1 MFNLLNEMNSFFKEP
16 NREVNVRE
24 FARML
29 KISPATASKNLKLMT
44 KKGLLIE
51 RKERNLIL
59 YKANLDNDAYLD
71 LKIYYNIRKIKESGL
86 LRGLNDYYL
95 KPTIVLFGSCAY
107 GLDTEISDIDLLIIS
122 EKTSIVELKKYERK
136 LKSKVQLFVVK
147 KIKDLQN
154 EHLMNNIM
162 NGIIIQGRVKWI

>member
-71 LKIYYNIRKIKESGL
+71 LKIYYVYIHIL
-86 LRGLNDYYL
+86 
-95 KPTIVLFGSCAY
+95 
-107 GLDTEISDIDLLIIS
+107 
-122 EKTSIVELKKYERK
+122 
-136 LKSKVQLFVVK
+136 
-147 KIKDLQN
+147 
-154 EHLMNNIM
+154 
-162 NGIIIQGRVKWI
+162 

>member
-1 MFNLLNEMNSFFKEP
+1 M
-16 NREVNVRE
+16 
-24 FARML
+24 
-29 KISPATASKNLKLMT
+29 
-44 KKGLLIE
+44 
-51 RKERNLIL
+51 
-59 YKANLDNDAYLD
+59 
-71 LKIYYNIRKIKESGL
+71 
-86 LRGLNDYYL
+86 NDYYL

>member
-1 MFNLLNEMNSFFKEP
+1 MNSFFKEP